1 MLSNINTYLTDTLGP
16 AGPLIAMGVLGVF
29 FIVMTLPIF
38 LTKKEDPFD
47 RLAGSAVAKQS
58 STSSSRNANMPK
70 LELRE
75 TKKGPNLDKFAA
87 YLEPQDQQEYS
98 DRRMK
103 LIQAGYRTKDAVR
116 TFHAMQLVLGIA
128 GLLIGALYT
137 FVLSGGTSDIK
148 WLAIQTLGPGF
159 AGYYTPIYWVEKR
172 RGTRQEEILNGFPD
186 ALDLMLVCIEA
197 GQSLDQAVQ
206 RVAKEI
212 QPSAPALAEEFT
224 IVSNEMRAGKGR
236 PEVLRDMAERCD
248 CQDISAFV
256 TVMIQSATFGTSLGE
271 ALRVYA
277 SEMRDKRV
285 TRAEEKANKLPTK
298 MTLCTMMF
306 TVPPLLVIMVGP
318 AVFDIYI
325 HMVQGK

>member
-1 MLSNINTYLTDTLGP
+1 MLDNINTYLVDMLGP
-16 AGPLIAMGVLGVF
+16 AGPLIAIGVLGVF

-47 RLAGSAVAKQS
+47 RLAGSAVGKAS
-58 STSSSRNANMPK
+58 STSASRASNSPK
-70 LELRE
+70 MELRE
-75 TKKGPNLDKFAA
+75 KKTGPNLDKFAA

-116 TFHAMQLVLGIA
+116 TFHALQLLLGIA
-128 GLLIGALYT
+128 GLLIGAVYT

-186 ALDLMLVCIEA
+186 SLDLMLVCIEA

-206 RVAKEI
+206 RVAREI
-212 QPSAPALAEEFT
+212 APSAPALSEEFT
-224 IVSNEMRAGKGR
+224 IVANEMRAGKER
-236 PEVLRDMAERCD
+236 PVVLRDMAERCD

-318 AVFDIYI
+318 SVFDIYV
-325 HMVQGK
+325 HMVQGR

>member
-1 MLSNINTYLTDTLGP
+1 MLEKLNLYLTDTLGP
-16 AGPLIAMGVLGVF
+16 AGPLIAMGVLGIF
-29 FIVMTLPIF
+29 FIVMTLPVL

-47 RLAGSAVAKQS
+47 RLAGSGVAGGASAKG
-58 STSSSRNANMPK
+58 AKGAGAPK
-70 LELRE
+70 MELRE
-75 TKKGPNLDKFAA
+75 RQKGPNLDKFAA
-87 YLEPQDQQEYS
+87 YLEPQDQQEFS
-98 DRRMK
+98 DRRLK
-103 LIQAGYRTKDAVR
+103 LIQAGYRTKGAVR
-116 TFHAMQLVLGIA
+116 TFHFMQLVLGLA
-128 GLLIGALYT
+128 GLLIGAFYT
-137 FVLSGGTSDIK
+137 FLITGTTDLK
-148 WLAIQTLGPGF
+148 WMAIQCLGPGF
-159 AGYYTPIYWVEKR
+159 AGYYGPIYWVEKR

-212 QPSAPALAEEFT
+212 APSAPALSEEFT
-224 IVSNEMRAGKGR
+224 IVANEMRAGKER
-236 PEVLRDMAERCD
+236 PVVLRDMAERCD

-277 SEMRDKRV
+277 AEMRDKRV

-306 TVPPLLVIMVGP
+306 TVPPLLIIMVGP
-318 AVFDIYI
+318 SVFDIYV
-325 HMVQGK
+325 HMVQGN

>member
-1 MLSNINTYLTDTLGP
+1 MFEQINTYLVEILGP

-29 FIVMTLPIF
+29 FIVMTLPF
-38 LTKKEDPFD
+38 LLTKKEDPFD
-47 RLAGSAVAKQS
+47 RLAGSGVRNP
-58 STSSSRNANMPK
+58 TPSRGAGNQPK

-75 TKKGPNLDKFAA
+75 KQKGPNLDKFAA
-87 YLEPQDQQEYS
+87 YLEPQDQQEFS
-98 DRRMK
+98 DRRLK
-103 LIQAGYRTKDAVR
+103 LIQAGYRTKGAVR
-116 TFHAMQLVLGIA
+116 TFHFMQLVLGLA
-128 GLLIGALYT
+128 GLLIGTIYT
-137 FVLSGGTSDIK
+137 FILTGAPSDLK
-148 WLAIQTLGPGF
+148 WLAAQTLGPGF
-159 AGYYTPIYWVEKR
+159 VGYYAPIYWVEKR
-172 RGTRQEEILNGFPD
+172 RATRQEEILNGFPD

-206 RVAKEI
+206 RVSKEI
-212 QPSAPALAEEFT
+212 APSAPALSEEFT
-224 IVSNEMRAGKGR
+224 IVANEMRAGKER
-236 PEVLRDMAERCD
+236 PVVLRDMAERCD

-318 AVFDIYI
+318 SVFDIYV
-325 HMVQGK
+325 HMVQK

>member
-1 MLSNINTYLTDTLGP
+1 MWGQLSAYLTSVLGP

-38 LTKKEDPFD
+38 LTRKEDPFD
-47 RLAGSAVAKQS
+47 RLAGSGVGPLAAAKKDKEIAQ
-58 STSSSRNANMPK
+58 
-70 LELRE
+70 LRQQQV
-75 TKKGPNLDKFAA
+75 GPNLDKFAA
-87 YLEPQDQQEYS
+87 FLEPQDQQEFS
-98 DRRMK
+98 DRRLK
-103 LIQAGYRTKDAVR
+103 LIQAGYRTKSAVR
-116 TFHAMQLVLGIA
+116 TYHFLQLVLGLV
-128 GLLIGALYT
+128 GLVVGAIYT
-137 FVLSGGTSDIK
+137 FLISETADLK
-148 WLAIQTLGPGF
+148 WMAAYTLGPGF
-159 AGYYTPIYWVEKR
+159 AGYYAPSYWVEKR
-172 RGTRQEEILNGFPD
+172 RQTRREEIENGFPD

-212 QPSAPALAEEFT
+212 APSCAALSEELT
-224 IVSNEMRAGKGR
+224 IVSNEMRAGKER
-236 PEVLRDMAERCD
+236 PVVLRDLAERCD
-248 CQDISAFV
+248 IPDISAFV

-306 TVPPLLVIMVGP
+306 TVPPLLIIMVGP
-318 AVFDIYI
+318 SVYDIYV
-325 HMVQGK
+325 HMVQR

>member
-1 MLSNINTYLTDTLGP
+1 MLEQFNLYLEEILGP
-16 AGPLIAMGVLGVF
+16 AGPFIAMGVLGIF
-29 FIVMTLPIF
+29 CIVMTLPF
-38 LTKKEDPFD
+38 LLTKKEDPFD
-47 RLAGSAVAKQS
+47 RLAGSAV
-58 STSSSRNANMPK
+58 RNPSQKRNSADEPK

-75 TKKGPNLDKFAA
+75 KQKGPNLDKFAA
-87 YLEPQDQQEYS
+87 YLEPQDQQEFS
-98 DRRMK
+98 DRRLK
-103 LIQAGYRTKDAVR
+103 LIQAGYRTKGAVR
-116 TFHAMQLVLGIA
+116 TFHFLQLVLGLA
-128 GLLIGALYT
+128 GLLLGTIYT
-137 FVLSGGTSDIK
+137 FLLTSGTSDLK

-159 AGYYTPIYWVEKR
+159 VGYYAPIYWVEKR

-186 ALDLMLVCIEA
+186 SLDLMLVCIEA

-212 QPSAPALAEEFT
+212 APSAPALSEEFT
-224 IVSNEMRAGKGR
+224 IVANEMRAGKER
-236 PEVLRDMAERCD
+236 PVVLRDMAERCD

-277 SEMRDKRV
+277 AEMRDKRV

-318 AVFDIYI
+318 SVFDIYV
-325 HMVQGK
+325 HMVQK

>member
-1 MLSNINTYLTDTLGP
+1 MFEKINLYLVETLGP

-29 FIVMTLPIF
+29 FIVMTLPLL

-47 RLAGSAVAKQS
+47 RLAGSAVAKSPQPGKGS
-58 STSSSRNANMPK
+58 SAK

-75 TKKGPNLDKFAA
+75 KQKGPNLDKFAA
-87 YLEPQDQQEYS
+87 YLEPQDQKEFS
-98 DRRMK
+98 DRRLKM
-103 LIQAGYRTKDAVR
+103 IQAGYRSKGAVQ
-116 TFHAMQLVLGIA
+116 TFHFLQLVLGLT
-128 GLLIGALYT
+128 GLLVGTVYT
-137 FVLSGGTSDIK
+137 FILTGGTSDLK

-159 AGYYTPIYWVEKR
+159 LGYYAPIYWVEKR
-172 RGTRQEEILNGFPD
+172 RGKRQEDILNGFPD

-212 QPSAPALAEEFT
+212 APSAPALSEEFT
-224 IVSNEMRAGKGR
+224 IVSNEMRAGKER
-236 PEVLRDMAERCD
+236 AVVLRDMAERCA

-306 TVPPLLVIMVGP
+306 TVPPLLIIMVGP
-318 AVFDIYI
+318 SVFDIYV
-325 HMVQGK
+325 HMVLR

>member
-1 MLSNINTYLTDTLGP
+1 MLSNINAYLTDLMGP

-29 FIVMTLPIF
+29 FIVMTLPLF

-47 RLAGSAVAKQS
+47 RLAGSAVGKS
-58 STSSSRNANMPK
+58 PVSRNGAAAAPK
-70 LELRE
+70 VELRE
-75 TKKGPNLDKFAA
+75 KNSGPNLDKFAA

-116 TFHAMQLVLGIA
+116 TFHFLQLVLGIA
-128 GLLIGALYT
+128 GLVIGAVYT
-137 FVLSGGTSDIK
+137 FILSGGTSDLK

-212 QPSAPALAEEFT
+212 APSAPALSEEFT
-224 IVSNEMRAGKGR
+224 IVSNEMRAGKDR
-236 PEVLRDMAERCD
+236 PEVLKDMAERCD

-277 SEMRDKRV
+277 AEMRDKRV

-318 AVFDIYI
+318 AVFDIYV

>member
-1 MLSNINTYLTDTLGP
+1 MLDQFNTYLVEILGP
-16 AGPLIAMGVLGVF
+16 AGPFIAMGVLGIF
-29 FIVMTLPIF
+29 CIVMTLPF
-38 LTKKEDPFD
+38 LLTKKEDPFD
-47 RLAGSAVAKQS
+47 RLAGSAV
-58 STSSSRNANMPK
+58 RNPTPKRGSGDQPK

-75 TKKGPNLDKFAA
+75 KQKGPNLDKFAA
-87 YLEPQDQQEYS
+87 YLEPQDQQEFS
-98 DRRMK
+98 DRRLK
-103 LIQAGYRTKDAVR
+103 LIQAGYRTKGAVR
-116 TFHAMQLVLGIA
+116 TFHFLQLVLGLA
-128 GLLIGALYT
+128 GLLLGTVYT
-137 FVLSGGTSDIK
+137 FLLTGGTSDLK

-159 AGYYTPIYWVEKR
+159 VGYYAPIYWVEKR

-186 ALDLMLVCIEA
+186 SLDLMLVCIEA

-212 QPSAPALAEEFT
+212 APSAPALSEEFT
-224 IVSNEMRAGKGR
+224 IVANEMRAGKER
-236 PEVLRDMAERCD
+236 PVVLRDMAERCD

-318 AVFDIYI
+318 SVFDIYV
-325 HMVQGK
+325 HMVQK